1 MKIIRKILSDM
12 SNIHMFQSNTVIDA
26 ANQAHLRN
34 ATRKAR
40 TYKKVNQAIL
50 RQMKGHVG

>member
-40 TYKKVNQAIL
+40 SYKKVNQAIL